1 MSYSQNDEERY
12 ILEAC
17 KDVGGKRLLDIG
29 AFHPTQYSNSRALL
43 ESGWFGVL
51 IEPSPVPL
59 RNLVGEYG
67 HDQKVLVV
75 SAAVVP
81 QCGGWVDIE
90 ISDDGVSSTQV
101 DQVAKW
107 EKSGGYIGKLR
118 VATLTIWDIC
128 DQYGA
133 FDCVSIDTEGTSVDI
148 LKALLATEMY
158 PRCICCEYDDRLA
171 EAQIAAQ
178 ARGYRTVYTSRENV
192 VLVLE

>member
-12 ILEAC
+12 ILDAC

-59 RNLVGEYG
+59 RNLVGEYR

-75 SAAVVP
+75 SAAVIP
-81 QCGGWVDIE
+81 QCGGWADIE
-90 ISDDGVSSTQV
+90 ISDDGVSSTQI

-107 EKSGGYIGKLR
+107 EKSGGYIGRLR
-118 VATLTIWDIC
+118 VAALTIADIC

-133 FDCVSIDTEGTSVDI
+133 FDFVSIDTEGTSVDI

-158 PRCICCEYDDRLA
+158 PSCICCEYDDRLA

-178 ARGYRTVYTSRENV
+178 ERGYRVVYTSRENI
-192 VLVLE
+192 VLVHE